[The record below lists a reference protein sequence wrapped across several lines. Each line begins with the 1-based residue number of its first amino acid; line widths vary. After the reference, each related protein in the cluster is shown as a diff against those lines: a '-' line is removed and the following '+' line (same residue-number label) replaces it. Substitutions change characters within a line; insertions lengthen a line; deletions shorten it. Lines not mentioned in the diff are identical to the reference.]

1 MDNNEVSP
9 FFPVIIVQNQ
19 PSASSTLSS
28 VFSYSTGSLLQ
39 SFLSRASG
47 GCHCVCASRFIILSS
62 CCSVAGR
69 GCAGTL
75 GMSSSAIP
83 AESIPSQQSV
93 FSTLP
98 HALKIQ
104 ESISFPPADRDCLS
118 DFTNRRLLV
127 PGLVLLAFL

>member
-1 MDNNEVSP
+1 M
-9 FFPVIIVQNQ
+9 IIVQNQ

-28 VFSYSTGSLLQ
+28 IFSYSTGSLLQ

-47 GCHCVCASRFIILSS
+47 GCHRVCASGFIILGS

-69 GCAGTL
+69 GCAGTP

-83 AESIPSQQSV
+83 AESIPPQQSV

-104 ESISFPPADRDCLS
+104 ESISFPPADRDC
-118 DFTNRRLLV
+118 FIRFQERK
-127 PGLVLLAFL
+127 AFGPRIGFAGISIAQNLRYLTF